1 MVRLGATRRGLRTE
15 VSTRTK
21 VHAIQTDDPAGIKA
35 YWHRRFAS
43 KQTNGEWFAL
53 DLRAFKR
60 RKFM

>member
-1 MVRLGATRRGLRTE
+1 MRLEATRRGLRTE
-15 VSTRTK
+15 VLTGTK
-21 VHAIQTDDPAGIKA
+21 VHAVQTDDPAGIEA
-35 YWHRRFAS
+35 YSHRPFAS